1 MRWRFRDVA
10 PLWDRYDW
18 IFVGILFVP
27 LITTYI
33 IFVKTLPGIR
43 PFAAWID
50 FIENSGLLALLAAS
64 TAMIG
69 LYRLRHRP
77 GKVRPSVREDFNNLD
92 GEGATDFGLRNFG
105 PGPALYIQAVAT
117 IEQHD
122 EPDQI
127 ELARIEP
134 HDSPIHL
141 REDDF
146 VSLVPDTADDWA
158 SKMAEEYK
166 LSHSEGDANEQRHP
180 PRINL
185 YYTYVSQSGARTP
198 NHISSKRDDSDVL
211 DEINNP
217 ETDARRIELSRVV
230 NTC

>member
-1 MRWRFRDVA
+1 
-10 PLWDRYDW
+10 
-18 IFVGILFVP
+18 
-27 LITTYI
+27 
-33 IFVKTLPGIR
+33 
-43 PFAAWID
+43 
-50 FIENSGLLALLAAS
+50 
-64 TAMIG
+64 MIG

-92 GEGATDFGLRNFG
+92 GGGATDFGLRNFG

-117 IEQHD
+117 IEQNN
-122 EPDQI
+122 ELDQI
-127 ELARIEP
+127 VARLEP

-141 REDDF
+141 RENDF
-146 VSLVPDTADDWA
+146 VSIEPDTAYDWNE
-158 SKMAEEYK
+158 MAEKYT
-166 LSHSEGDANEQRHP
+166 LSHSEGDDNEQKHP

-211 DEINNP
+211 DEIKNP

-230 NTC
+230 NAC